1 MEYLA
6 SIILFGLPFV
16 VLPFGSSW
24 YEIPKVLLSLI
35 AIALLAATFF
45 WRGGT
50 WKRVYFLH
58 LGIIGLSLYSLI
70 AQWTPTTFF
79 GNPFRLQGILTLWAL
94 LIWSVVS
101 SQLKR
106 PRKLALL
113 SWVVLIATLIIAL
126 IGRTDSAGRAVGSI
140 GEANALGAFTLF
152 ILPLTSSIW
161 AAMPALVTIFISG
174 SRSALIGLCVS
185 LGIWLGAKKFSHTL
199 LVLTACCCLLATL
212 FLPFLD
218 TKQDFD
224 FRADIWRTAIEA
236 GKEKTLTGWGIGN
249 TEVGLK
255 AAAEHTQTF
264 LRYQYVDSSHNVFL
278 DWWVQGGIIGLILFT
293 TLLGFSITGLIIHK
307 ETALLASLFGV
318 LAVMLFNPVSIAV
331 LVSFWWIIGQGLR
344 SSPQYAIVR
353 KTWAKSPHTKT
364 SKK

>member
-24 YEIPKVLLSLI
+24 YEIPKVLGFLI
-35 AIALLAATFF
+35 AIALLAVTFF
-45 WRGGT
+45 WRGGN
-50 WKRVYFLH
+50 WKRVYFLY
-58 LGIIGLSLYSLI
+58 LGIFLLSLYSLI

-94 LIWSVVS
+94 LIWSIVS
-101 SQLKR
+101 SQLKK
-106 PRKLALL
+106 PRNQSLIA
-113 SWVVLIATLIIAL
+113 WVVLLATLIIAL
-126 IGRTDSAGRAVGSI
+126 IGRIDSAGRAVGSI
-140 GEANALGAFTLF
+140 GEANSLGAFAL
-152 ILPLTSSIW
+152 IVLPLTSSLW
-161 AAMPALVTIFISG
+161 AAIPALVTIFISG

-185 LGIWLGAKKFSHTL
+185 LGIWLGAKKFSNTL
-199 LVLTACCCLLATL
+199 LVLTTCCFLLATL

-236 GKEKTLTGWGIGN
+236 GKEKPLSGWGIGN

-264 LRYQYVDSSHNVFL
+264 IRYQYVDSSHNVFL
-278 DWWVQGGIIGLILFT
+278 DWWVQGGMVGLILFCT
-293 TLLGFSITGLIIHK
+293 VLFFSIRGLILQN
-307 ETALLASLFGV
+307 EVALLASFFGIV
-318 LAVMLFNPVSIAV
+318 AVMLFNPVSIAI
-331 LVSFWWIIGQGLR
+331 LVPFWWLIGKGMRQN
-344 SSPQYAIVR
+344 S
-353 KTWAKSPHTKT
+353 TFKSPRRL
-364 SKK
+364 